1 MRVTGNSGAWPSP
14 YSAPRSRRTESGPG
28 WEKYLDVEAQKR
40 KMAALPEKGSLGSV
54 LMQFEEDYKTWK
66 AQQPELALPEGRGW
80 TEENLAFLK
89 EHYAGDLSAFEV
101 YDALETMR
109 RMGAISQ
116 KEENYATGGV
126 MIALD
131 PSDIN
136 GVMYYTDPED
146 PGNWLGN
153 FHKTPMV
160 SFHSLDD
167 ILSWVETFRTEEHPD
182 VITHA
187 EAMARGWFP
196 YHAKAGGLSWK

>member
-54 LMQFEEDYKTWK
+54 LMQFEEDYRAWK
-66 AQQPELALPEGRGW
+66 ERQTEPVLPEAQGW

-89 EHYAGDLSAFEV
+89 EHYAGDLSAFEA

-167 ILSWVETFRTEEHPD
+167 ILSWVEEFRTEEHPD

>member
-54 LMQFEEDYKTWK
+54 WMQFEEDYRAWK
-66 AQQPELALPEGRGW
+66 EQQPEPALPEGQGW

-109 RMGAISQ
+109 SMGAISQ
-116 KEENYATGGV
+116 KEMNSAAGAHLIAIDAKKLGGFV
-126 MIALD
+126 TC
-131 PSDIN
+131 
-136 GVMYYTDPED
+136 GTDPD
-146 PGNWLGN
+146 SKAAWLGG
-153 FHKTPMV
+153 FDKAPMTD
-160 SFHSLDD
+160 FRSLED
-167 ILSWVETFRTEEHPD
+167 ILSWVEKFRTEDHPD
-182 VITHA
+182 AIPYA
-187 EAMARGWFP
+187 EAAARGWII
-196 YHAKAGGLSWK
+196 

>member
-14 YSAPRSRRTESGPG
+14 YSTSKGRRTESGPG
-28 WEKYLDVEAQKR
+28 WEQYLDPEVQKR

-54 LMQFEEDYKTWK
+54 FMQFEDDYKAWK
-66 AQQPELALPEGRGW
+66 AQQPELALPDSQGW

-101 YDALETMR
+101 YDALEAMR
-109 RMGAISQ
+109 RMGVISQ
-116 KEENYATGGV
+116 KEENYASGAV

-131 PSDIN
+131 PSEIN
-136 GVMYYTDPED
+136 GVMYYTDQED
-146 PGNWLGN
+146 PSFWLRN

-160 SFHSLDD
+160 GFHSLDD
-167 ILSWVETFRTEEHPD
+167 ILSWVEEFRTEEHPD

-187 EAMARGWFP
+187 EAMARGWVP
-196 YHAKAGGLSWK
+196 YRAKV

>member
-14 YSAPRSRRTESGPG
+14 YSAPKSRRTECGPG

-54 LMQFEEDYKTWK
+54 FMQFEEDYRAWR
-66 AQQPELALPEGRGW
+66 AQQPELVLPESRGW
-80 TEENLAFLK
+80 TEENLAFLR
-89 EHYAGDLSAFEV
+89 EHYAGDLSSFEV

-126 MIALD
+126 LIVLD
-131 PSDIN
+131 PSEIN
-136 GVMYYTDPED
+136 GVMYETDPED
-146 PGNWLGN
+146 PACWLGN

-167 ILSWVETFRTEEHPD
+167 ILSWVEEFRTEEHPD

-196 YHAKAGGLSWK
+196 YKNKI

>member
-1 MRVTGNSGAWPSP
+1 MRVNGSSGAWPARN
-14 YSAPRSRRTESGPG
+14 SAPQSRRGERGPG

-54 LMQFEEDYKTWK
+54 FMQFEEDYRAWR
-66 AQQPELALPEGRGW
+66 AQQPELALPESQGW

-126 MIALD
+126 LIALD
-131 PSDIN
+131 PSEIN
-136 GVMYYTDPED
+136 GVMYETDPED
-146 PGNWLGN
+146 PGCWLGN

-160 SFHSLDD
+160 TFHSLED
-167 ILSWVETFRTEEHPD
+167 ILSWVEEFRTEEHPD
-182 VITHA
+182 FITHA

-196 YHAKAGGLSWK
+196 YKNKI